1 MDEALIDMNEC
12 LDKILTIV
20 KTKDLETED
29 HEQDLF
35 DLFFE
40 VFKIFFTSDLK
51 KQFTLS
57 MILNSKILTK
67 LVSFVGLMKN

>member
-29 HEQDLF
+29 HE
-35 DLFFE
+35 
-40 VFKIFFTSDLK
+40 
-51 KQFTLS
+51 
-57 MILNSKILTK
+57 
-67 LVSFVGLMKN
+67 